1 MIKLRRY
8 EKVDTRLSHLC
19 TFSVAGQPVVIG
31 SGYCKRVCPY
41 CKGTLSILGIR
52 FVKCHR
58 P

>member
-8 EKVDTRLSHLC
+8 KKVDTWLSHLC
-19 TFSVAGQPVVIG
+19 TFFTAGQPVVIG

-41 CKGTLSILGIR
+41 YKGTLNILGIR
-52 FVKCHR
+52 FIKCDR